1 MKLINYIFKITN
13 VSVNVILIMNM
24 LIGQI
29 IKHVFGSAVGYK

>member
-29 IKHVFGSAVGYK
+29 IKHVIGSVVGYK